1 MIIGLTGGIASGKDT
16 VAAFLKELGAIIIDA
31 DEISREI
38 VKPGMSAWEELVEE
52 FGRNI
57 LAGDNT
63 IDRTKLGSI
72 VFNEPAHLQRLNG
85 ITHPKIIAEEKKR
98 VQQIQKSDPRAM
110 IVVNAALLI
119 ESGNYKNMDKVIVV
133 YVNEKVQIE
142 RAAKRDHLSLTDIQ
156 KRINAQIPLD
166 QKSKYADFLIDN
178 NGTIKNTKEQV
189 EKIYKVLTGSVTC

>member
-16 VAAFLKELGAIIIDA
+16 VATFLKELGATIIDA

-38 VKPGMSAWEELVEE
+38 VKPGMPAWEELVEE

-63 IDRTKLGSI
+63 IDRSKLGNI

-85 ITHPKIIAEEKKR
+85 ITHPKIIAEEKR
-98 VQQIQKSDPRAM
+98 RIEQIQKSNPQAI

-119 ESGNYKNMDKVIVV
+119 ESGNYKSMNKVIVV
-133 YVNEKVQIE
+133 YADEKNQIE
-142 RAAKRDHLSLTDIQ
+142 RAAKRDHLFLSDIQ
-156 KRINAQIPLD
+156 KRINAQIPLNE
-166 QKSKYADFLIDN
+166 KSKYADFLIDN
-178 NGTIKNTKEQV
+178 NGTLKNTKEQV
-189 EKIYKVLTGSVTC
+189 EKIYEVLTDSLTC